1 MLRGDDHYAKL
12 VQTLTGRYV
21 FWVILP
27 AQVQTLQKNPLP
39 PSVQSTPKVQTTE
52 QLRIVGVIV
61 RLVFLDPEQS
71 RGEIITP
78 EINYF
83 PNKNVKGV
91 HPLC

>member
-1 MLRGDDHYAKL
+1 LGNITRTSADAAKESPSSLRSKH
-12 VQTLTGRYV
+12 
-21 FWVILP
+21 
-27 AQVQTLQKNPLP
+27 
-39 PSVQSTPKVQTTE
+39 PKVQTTE

-78 EINYF
+78 EIKYF